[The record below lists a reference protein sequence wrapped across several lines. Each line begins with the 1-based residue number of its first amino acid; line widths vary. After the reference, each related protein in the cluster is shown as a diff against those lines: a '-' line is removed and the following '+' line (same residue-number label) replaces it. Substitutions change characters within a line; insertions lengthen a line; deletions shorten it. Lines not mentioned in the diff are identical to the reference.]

1 MGREEQGMK
10 PRAEHHSRVPRTVSP
25 IQRGSHMTSARIIRA
40 AMRVACASALA
51 ASVAQIGAQGVE
63 CAGKPACDEVSSFVA
78 TVTDFRT
85 SVSGRYRIVA
95 TTIRFRNKLNRPIIL
110 GYVPR
115 SGIATD
121 DRGNRYAANDGA
133 VRGIGLI
140 SNGALDV
147 KFVLQPGESSDARF
161 EFGWQ
166 PGHEIYGSSFQVEL
180 AIREIDQVAPHQF
193 TLGKEHA
200 LRYTGFG
207 APSAVAAAP
216 ALVTPAVASGP
227 PTASAPVI
235 PIADPCAGAPRC
247 YGAGPF
253 IAEVSSLT
261 GARVGNRRDHVLS
274 VTIKFRNVSAQPIIL
289 GYHTGSSTVTD
300 NLGNRY
306 YWGRAGT
313 HDGSSSGIG
322 IVEGSKADPQFVLRP
337 GESREA
343 RWSLIRYNTGNQE
356 IGSTFSHDLVIDQ
369 LELLNGGQIRSLRNY
384 SIGFHDLP
392 LTGTTS
398 AANPQQPNLLIE
410 ALKKKLSGKH

>member
-1 MGREEQGMK
+1 MSSPSIM
-10 PRAEHHSRVPRTVSP
+10 RAVLRAVCATVL
-25 IQRGSHMTSARIIRA
+25 
-40 AMRVACASALA
+40 V
-51 ASVAQIGAQGVE
+51 ASVAQAQNLCG
-63 CAGKPACDEVSSFVA
+63 GKPSCAEVTSFVA

-85 SVSGRYRIVA
+85 SVSGRWRLVA
-95 TTIRFRNKLNRPIIL
+95 TTIRIQNKLNRPIIL

-121 DRGNRYAANDGA
+121 DRGNRYESNDAN

-166 PGHEIYGSSFQVEL
+166 PGHVIYGESYQVEL
-180 AIREIDQVAPHQF
+180 SIREIDQVAAHQF

-200 LRYTGFG
+200 LRFTGFG
-207 APSAVAAAP
+207 NPSVAVAPAPVTAP
-216 ALVTPAVASGP
+216 APTGP

-247 YGAGPF
+247 YSAGPF
-253 IAEVSSLT
+253 LAEVSSLT
-261 GARVGNRRDHVLS
+261 GARVGNRKDHVLS
-274 VTIKFRNVSAQPIIL
+274 ITIKFRNVSTQPIIL

-322 IVEGSKADPQFVLRP
+322 IVEGTKADPQFVLRP

-343 RWSLIRYNTGNQE
+343 RWGLIRYNTGNQE

-369 LELLNGGQIRSLRNY
+369 LELLNGGQIRIIRSY
-384 SIGFHDLP
+384 TIGYHDLP
-392 LTGTTS
+392 LTGSTS
-398 AANPQQPNLLIE
+398 AATPPQTNVLIE
-410 ALKKKLSGKH
+410 ALKKKLAAKPRQ

>member
-1 MGREEQGMK
+1 MTVQ
-10 PRAEHHSRVPRTVSP
+10 RV
-25 IQRGSHMTSARIIRA
+25 IRA
-40 AMRVACASALA
+40 VLRAVCAGALIA
-51 ASVAQIGAQGVE
+51 NVAQAQNKCG
-63 CAGKPACDEVSSFVA
+63 GKPSCAEVTSFVA

-85 SVSGRYRIVA
+85 SVSGRWRLVA
-95 TTIRFRNKLNRPIIL
+95 TTIRIQNKLNRPIIL

-121 DRGNRYAANDGA
+121 DRGNRYESNDGN

-166 PGHEIYGSSFQVEL
+166 PGHEIYGESYQVEL
-180 AIREIDQVAPHQF
+180 SIREIDQVAPHQF

-200 LRYTGFG
+200 LRFTGFG
-207 APSAVAAAP
+207 NPSAVAVAP
-216 ALVTPAVASGP
+216 APVTAPVPTGP

-247 YGAGPF
+247 YSAGPF
-253 IAEVSSLT
+253 LAEVSSLT
-261 GARVGNRRDHVLS
+261 GARVGNRKDHVLS
-274 VTIKFRNVSAQPIIL
+274 ITLKFRNVSSQPIIL

-322 IVEGSKADPQFVLRP
+322 IVEGTKADPQFVLRP

-343 RWSLIRYNTGNQE
+343 RWGLIRYNTGNQE
-356 IGSTFSHDLVIDQ
+356 IGTTFSHDLVIDQ
-369 LELLNGGQIRSLRNY
+369 LELLNGGQIRNIRSY
-384 SIGFHDLP
+384 TIGYHDLP
-392 LTGTTS
+392 LTGSTS
-398 AANPQQPNLLIE
+398 AATPPQTNVLIE
-410 ALKKKLSGKH
+410 ALKKKLAAKPRQ

>member
-1 MGREEQGMK
+1 M
-10 PRAEHHSRVPRTVSP
+10 RAVCV
-25 IQRGSHMTSARIIRA
+25 
-40 AMRVACASALA
+40 SALVTSLA
-51 ASVAQIGAQGVE
+51 PAQGVE
-63 CAGKPACDEVSSFVA
+63 CAGKPSCEEVSSFVA

-95 TTIRFRNKLNRPIIL
+95 TTIRFRNKLNRPIVL

-121 DRGNRYAANDGA
+121 DRGNRYESNDAG

-166 PGHEIYGSSFQVEL
+166 PGHEIYGSSYQVEL
-180 AIREIDQVAPHQF
+180 AIREIDQVAPHQY

-200 LRYTGFG
+200 LRFSGFG
-207 APSAVAAAP
+207 TPPAVAAAP
-216 ALVTPAVASGP
+216 APAAP
-227 PTASAPVI
+227 PTAQAPVI

-253 IAEVSSLT
+253 VAEVSRMT
-261 GARVGNRRDHVLS
+261 GSRVGNRRDHVLAI
-274 VTIKFRNVSAQPIIL
+274 TLKFRNVSAQPIIL
-289 GYHTGSSTVTD
+289 AYHTGSSTVTD

-313 HDGSSSGIG
+313 HDMSSSGIG
-322 IVEGSKADPQFVLRP
+322 IVEGSKADPQFVLQP

-343 RWSLIRYNTGNQE
+343 KFGLIRYNTGNQE
-356 IGSTFSHDLVIDQ
+356 IGSSFSYDVVIDQ
-369 LELLNGGQIRSLRNY
+369 LELLNGGQIRSLRSY
-384 SIGFHDLP
+384 SVGYHDLP
-392 LTGTTS
+392 LTGTT
-398 AANPQQPNLLIE
+398 AAATTPVQANVLVE
-410 ALKKKLSGKH
+410 AIKKKLGGKPR